1 MTRFTSA
8 YSSLLIRLDEVEVL
22 CDIAFAK
29 ERENPVRLRK
39 EINAHCRGSLVLLS
53 GHLEGFIKELGEKAL
68 DSLHQK
74 CVNRN
79 KITSSRLYYHISKNI
94 LTEVKEASDP
104 DKIADK
110 IFNFIENDIT
120 YWSKDGPFPV
130 PIPVE
135 RFNKGFSNPAFEYIC
150 NYLSRFGYL
159 SYKYELGCKLKAKFL
174 PTINM
179 VDHLVAIR
187 NEIAHGNPTA
197 TKTPAEVKEMVEII
211 RIYCR
216 TTDDLFSSWW
226 RSNFCSI
233 R

>member
-8 YSSLLIRLDEVEVL
+8 YSSFLIRLDEVEVL
-22 CDIAFAK
+22 CNIAFTK
-29 ERENPVRLRK
+29 ERENPVKHRK
-39 EINAHCRGSLVLLS
+39 EINAHCRGSIVLLS
-53 GHLEGFIKELGEKAL
+53 GHLEGFIKELGEIAL
-68 DSLHQK
+68 DSMHQK

-79 KITSSRLYYHISKNI
+79 RIASSRLYYHISKNI
-94 LTEVKEASDP
+94 LTEVKDTSDP

-110 IFNFIENDIT
+110 IFNFIETDIAF
-120 YWSKDGPFPV
+120 WSKDGPFPE

-135 RFNKGFSNPAFEYIC
+135 RFNKGFSNPAFEHIC
-150 NYLSRFGYL
+150 NYFSRFGYT
-159 SYKYELGCKLKAKFL
+159 KYRNELGHILKAIFQ

-197 TKTPAEVKEMVEII
+197 SKTPAEVKEMVEII
-211 RIYCR
+211 KRFCRI
-216 TTDDLFSSWW
+216 TDSIFAAWW
-226 RSNFCSI
+226 KSQYCSI